1 MLNNH
6 ELVFAVVINDS
17 DYIMAIDKVGGGTFG
32 TAYTCEDWTWTL
44 YNDSEDELKS
54 GELHICATARHWD
67 AVSRVNTM
75 IEEGAIDPSNVSEQV
90 DKGMDLLGRVIPNW
104 RKLIDTD
111 MLDLASVRWCILG
124 QIFGDYSQGSEILSN
139 VENDFDEEE
148 YGFCA
153 DPHTASDALTNEWK
167 RRLS

>member
-1 MLNNH
+1 MLNSH
-6 ELVFAVVINDS
+6 ELVFAVVINNS

-32 TAYTCEDWTWTL
+32 TAYTCEDWSWTL

-54 GELHICATARHWD
+54 GEFHICATARHWD
-67 AVSRVNTM
+67 AVARVNTM
-75 IEEGAIDPSNVSEQV
+75 IEDGTIDPSNVKEQV
-90 DKGMDLLGRVIPNW
+90 DKGMDLLGTVIPNW
-104 RKLIDTD
+104 RKLIDVD

-124 QIFGDYSQGSEILSN
+124 QIFGSYSQGSEILSN

-153 DPHTASDALTNEWK
+153 DGNTSSAVLTSEWT